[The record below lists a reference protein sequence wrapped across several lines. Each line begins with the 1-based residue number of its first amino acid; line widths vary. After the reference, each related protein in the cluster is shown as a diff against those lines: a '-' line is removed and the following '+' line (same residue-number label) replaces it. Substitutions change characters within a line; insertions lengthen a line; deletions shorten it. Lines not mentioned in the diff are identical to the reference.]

1 MLYIVASYHRM
12 QFPEKLMIETQ
23 ENDKKPQFGPDLD
36 PLSPN
41 SDRQLFFFS
50 KICFVQSLNIMA
62 SYHPILRKS
71 SHVRT
76 DGQTDRQTDESDF
89 RGHYPANVEI
99 PENGWC

>member
-41 SDRQLFFFS
+41 SDRQLFFFFKNLLCS
-50 KICFVQSLNIMA
+50 IIKYHGQLSSNFEKI
-62 SYHPILRKS
+62 
-71 SHVRT
+71 
-76 DGQTDRQTDESDF
+76 
-89 RGHYPANVEI
+89 
-99 PENGWC
+99 